1 MAIKQ
6 PRDHLKRL
14 PTRAELESAGIK
26 TPEPGEARPEH
37 PLLTASRQIGQELAR
52 YGVAWGFG
60 VSVQTNEMRPA
71 IFAEAAAQILV
82 AKGICTPEEWDDVV
96 YTLMHKT
103 MTQVLEA
110 VKKQRPG
117 GLVLP
122 DGTPAGIPP
131 DLLAKKM
138 GRVD

>member
-1 MAIKQ
+1 MPDKL
-6 PRDHLKRL
+6 RDHLKRL
-14 PTRAELESAGIK
+14 PTREELESAGIK
-26 TPEPGEARPEH
+26 PAAGPEPPPEH

-82 AKGICTPEEWDDVV
+82 AKGIVTAEEWDDVV
-96 YTLMHKT
+96 YTLMHKI

-122 DGTPAGIPP
+122 DGSPASIPA
-131 DLLAKKM
+131 DLLPKKP